1 MVFIQNGNLMASHVC
16 RRSFASNLY
25 GILPTPL
32 IMSITAHSTEKMLL
46 NYIGK
51 GLTRLRT
58 TDSGFLHLT
67 SFKKEKRT
75 STNSCEKSFR
85 QQLIVF

>member
-51 GLTRLRT
+51 
-58 TDSGFLHLT
+58 DSLDYAQQIADFYTLQALKK
-67 SFKKEKRT
+67 KKEP
-75 STNSCEKSFR
+75 
-85 QQLIVF
+85 QLTVVKKASDNN